1 MNKGVP
7 QGSVLGPLIFNIFI
21 NDIIFYLRGDC
32 YIFNYA
38 DNNTIGIAHKDLTE
52 LKGQLVKCTEK
63 AIK

>member
-1 MNKGVP
+1 MNKGAP
-7 QGSVLGPLIFNIFI
+7 QGSVLGPVIFNIFI

-32 YIFNYA
+32 SFFNYA
-38 DNNTIGIAHKDLTE
+38 DDNTIGIAHKDLNE